1 LNWQLQR
8 VVASQAHWIAFLS
21 AGETKKSSWLLFAW
35 QA

>member
-1 LNWQLQR
+1 LTWQLQR